1 MLQQRIITAIVL
13 LAVTALCLGSGVT
26 WLEYAFL
33 AAWVIIGC
41 WEWSR
46 LARPTTS
53 PSQNRFLAISTLLVS
68 ALLLAYVT
76 YSIADQSKAASYI
89 SHDITILAC
98 GLAAAWWL
106 YIFTTLNTG
115 VQKLHY
121 HQAPFY
127 AIGFLLLLFTG
138 YVLLNGYQQY
148 AYTLFS
154 AMTLVWIADTGAY
167 FSGKA
172 FGKNKLAPTISPG
185 KTWEGVWGALVAVYA
200 LAAIWIAID
209 YWLTHDWLL
218 QTNTAPSIFGVLWQ
232 ASPMALIVGVPIL
245 LASSICG
252 DLIESIAKRLANAKD
267 SSQLLPGHGGV
278 LDRIDALLPTL
289 PTALAFASLI
299 H

>member
-1 MLQQRIITAIVL
+1 MLQKRLTTAIVL
-13 LAVTALCLGSGVT
+13 LALTAVCLGSGIQ
-26 WLEYAFL
+26 WLEHAFL
-33 AAWVIIGC
+33 AAWVVVGC
-41 WEWSR
+41 WEWCR
-46 LARPTTS
+46 LARPTAS
-53 PSQNRFLAISTLLVS
+53 PSQNRFLATCTLLVS
-68 ALLLAYVT
+68 LILFAYVV
-76 YSIADQSKAASYI
+76 YSFANQ
-89 SHDITILAC
+89 HTTFNTTTIAC

-106 YIFTTLNTG
+106 YIFATLNAG
-115 VQKLHY
+115 VQKLNHR
-121 HQAPFY
+121 QTAFY

-138 YVLLNGYQQY
+138 YILLSHYQQY

-167 FSGKA
+167 FSGRA

-209 YWLTHDWLL
+209 SWLVNDWLL
-218 QTNTAPSIFGVLWQ
+218 QQNTAPSIFSLLWR
-232 ASPMALIVGVPIL
+232 ASPMVLIVGVPIL